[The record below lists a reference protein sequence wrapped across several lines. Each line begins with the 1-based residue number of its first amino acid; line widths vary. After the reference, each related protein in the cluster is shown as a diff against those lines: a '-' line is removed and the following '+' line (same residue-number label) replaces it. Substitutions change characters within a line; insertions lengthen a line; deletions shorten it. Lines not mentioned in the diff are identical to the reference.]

1 MAANAPYVPS
11 EEIALM
17 PLEARVHEPLS
28 ALDGG
33 RDGLDI
39 QRRVAAEAGEWL
51 APGGWLL
58 IETSKRQSLYTAA
71 LVSAAGL
78 DTYVRRDAEI
88 GGTVVVGRRTG

>member
-17 PLEARVHEPLS
+17 PPEARVHEPLS

-58 IETSKRQSLYTAA
+58 IETSKHQSPYTAA